1 MKRYKNLTIIVL
13 MTIFLLILS
22 GKVEATTGKINTE
35 TARLREKPN
44 TTSTILEQ
52 LNENDEVEI
61 LEEEDNWY
69 KVKANVNGQKITGY
83 VSAKLVNAEKTTST
97 KVEDTANTTDNKNTE
112 TTPEVTTN
120 TDTVKEEPLTDID
133 VSDDI
138 KENKEYDLQQEAEVK
153 ILPIMSSNTKCKL
166 SGKVKTVT
174 ILNDWCKIECDTSC
188 GWIRTN
194 VLKKLVKMGEDTT
207 GNTVEEQPTSNQEPE
222 TSNNNETTETSAS
235 TANNTTSETST
246 DTTNDT
252 ASVKELNKTGYV
264 KVEGLT
270 VRKGPST
277 STEAIDGLSKND
289 KVEITGETDGWYQIK
304 LKGEVG
310 YVSAK
315 YISDTKVTETT
326 SRSGSTLKETASE
339 EKVTTEQE
347 NDETEESE
355 EEATESTTGISG
367 AEVVEYAKQYL
378 GYKYVAGGAS
388 PSTGFDCSGFTTY
401 VYKHFGISLNRS
413 SRDQIKNGT
422 SVSKSNL
429 QLGDIIIFNGSSNTS
444 IGHVGIYIGD
454 NKFIHAANSR
464 EGVIITSLSSSYYQK
479 RYVGAR
485 RVI

>member
-13 MTIFLLILS
+13 MTMFLLILS
-22 GKVEATTGKINTE
+22 GKAEATTGKINTE
-35 TARLREKPN
+35 TARLREEPN

-83 VSAKLVNAEKTTST
+83 VSAKLVDAEKTTST
-97 KVEDTANTTDNKNTE
+97 TVKDNTTDNKTTE
-112 TTPEVTTN
+112 TTPEVTVN
-120 TDTVKEEPLTDID
+120 TEPDKEEPLTDID

-194 VLKKLVKMGEDTT
+194 VLKKLVKMEEDAA
-207 GNTVEEQPTSNQEPE
+207 
-222 TSNNNETTETSAS
+222 ETSAS
-235 TANNTTSETST
+235 TTNDTTSENSTNNSNNTT
-246 DTTNDT
+246 
-252 ASVKELNKTGYV
+252 SVKELNKTGYV

-277 STEAIDGLSKND
+277 STEAINGLSKND
-289 KVEITGETDGWYQIK
+289 KVDIIGETDGWYQIK

-326 SRSGSTLKETASE
+326 SRSGSTIRNAE
-339 EKVTTEQE
+339 EQE
-347 NDETEESE
+347 KTEEVEETNTETEETE
-355 EEATESTTGISG
+355 ETEETDETDTNTVSSSTGISG

-378 GYKYVAGGAS
+378 GYKYVAGGSS
-388 PSTGFDCSGFTTY
+388 PSIGFDCSGFTTY

-413 SRDQIKNGT
+413 SRDQIKNGVA
-422 SVSKSNL
+422 VSKNNL
-429 QLGDIIIFNGSSNTS
+429 QPGDILIFNGSSNTS
-444 IGHVGIYIGD
+444 IGHVGIYVGGND
-454 NKFIHAANSR
+454 FIHAANSR

>member
-13 MTIFLLILS
+13 MTMFLLILS
-22 GKVEATTGKINTE
+22 GKAEATTGKINTE
-35 TARLREKPN
+35 TARLREEPN

-83 VSAKLVNAEKTTST
+83 VSAKLVDAEKTTST
-97 KVEDTANTTDNKNTE
+97 KVEDTANTTDNKTTE

-120 TDTVKEEPLTDID
+120 TEPVKEEPLTDID
-133 VSDDI
+133 VSEDI

-194 VLKKLVKMGEDTT
+194 VLKKLVKMEEDA
-207 GNTVEEQPTSNQEPE
+207 
-222 TSNNNETTETSAS
+222 TETSAS
-235 TANNTTSETST
+235 TTNDTTSENSTNNSNNTT
-246 DTTNDT
+246 
-252 ASVKELNKTGYV
+252 SVKELNKTGYV

-277 STEAIDGLSKND
+277 STEAINGLSKND
-289 KVEITGETDGWYQIK
+289 KVDIIGETDGWYQIK

-326 SRSGSTLKETASE
+326 SRSGSTIRNAE
-339 EKVTTEQE
+339 EQE
-347 NDETEESE
+347 KTEEVEETNTETEETE
-355 EEATESTTGISG
+355 ETYETDTNTVSSSTGISG

-378 GYKYVAGGAS
+378 GYKYVAGGSS
-388 PSTGFDCSGFTTY
+388 PSIGFDCSGFTTY

-413 SRDQIKNGT
+413 SRDQIKNGVA
-422 SVSKSNL
+422 VSKNNL
-429 QLGDIIIFNGSSNTS
+429 QPGDILIFNGSSNTS
-444 IGHVGIYIGD
+444 IGHVGIYVGGND
-454 NKFIHAANSR
+454 FIHAANSR

>member
-22 GKVEATTGKINTE
+22 GKAEATTGKINTE
-35 TARLREKPN
+35 TARLREEPN

-83 VSAKLVNAEKTTST
+83 VSAKLVDAEKTTST
-97 KVEDTANTTDNKNTE
+97 KVEDTANTTDNKTTE

-120 TDTVKEEPLTDID
+120 TEPVKEEPLTDID
-133 VSDDI
+133 VSEDI

-166 SGKVKTVT
+166 SGKVETVT
-174 ILNDWCKIECDTSC
+174 ILNDWCKIECDKSC

-194 VLKKLVKMGEDTT
+194 VLKKLVKMEEDA
-207 GNTVEEQPTSNQEPE
+207 
-222 TSNNNETTETSAS
+222 TETSAS
-235 TANNTTSETST
+235 TTNDTTSENSTNNSNNTT
-246 DTTNDT
+246 
-252 ASVKELNKTGYV
+252 SVKELNKTGYV

-277 STEAIDGLSKND
+277 STEAINGLSKND
-289 KVEITGETDGWYQIK
+289 KVDIIGETDGWYQIK

-326 SRSGSTLKETASE
+326 SRSGSTIRNAE
-339 EKVTTEQE
+339 EQE
-347 NDETEESE
+347 KTEEVEETNTETEETE
-355 EEATESTTGISG
+355 ETDETDTNTVSSSTGISG

-378 GYKYVAGGAS
+378 GYKYVAGGSS
-388 PSTGFDCSGFTTY
+388 PSIGFDCSGFTTY

-413 SRDQIKNGT
+413 SRDQIKNGVA
-422 SVSKSNL
+422 VSKNNL
-429 QLGDIIIFNGSSNTS
+429 QPGDILIFNGSSNTS
-444 IGHVGIYIGD
+444 IGHVGIYVGGND
-454 NKFIHAANSR
+454 FIHAANSR

>member
-83 VSAKLVNAEKTTST
+83 VSAKLVDAEKTTST
-97 KVEDTANTTDNKNTE
+97 KVEDTANTTDNKTTE

-194 VLKKLVKMGEDTT
+194 ILKKLVKMEEGTT
-207 GNTVEEQPTSNQEPE
+207 ENTVEEQPTSNQEPE
-222 TSNNNETTETSAS
+222 TSAS
-235 TANNTTSETST
+235 TVNNTTSEANTANST
-246 DTTNDT
+246 T
-252 ASVKELNKTGYV
+252 SVKELSKTGYV

-367 AEVVEYAKQYL
+367 AEVVEYAKKYL
-378 GYKYVAGGAS
+378 GCKYVAGGAS

-413 SRDQIKNGT
+413 SKGQIKNGT

-454 NKFIHAANSR
+454 NKFIHAANSK

>member
-22 GKVEATTGKINTE
+22 GKAEATTGKINTE
-35 TARLREKPN
+35 TARLREEPN

-69 KVKANVNGQKITGY
+69 KVKANVDGQKITGY
-83 VSAKLVNAEKTTST
+83 VSAKLVDAEKTTST
-97 KVEDTANTTDNKNTE
+97 KVEDTANTTDNKTTE

-120 TDTVKEEPLTDID
+120 TEPEKEEPLTDID
-133 VSDDI
+133 ISDDI

-174 ILNDWCKIECDTSC
+174 ILNDWCKIECDKSC

-194 VLKKLVKMGEDTT
+194 VLKKIVKMEEDATE
-207 GNTVEEQPTSNQEPE
+207 NTVEEQPVSNQE
-222 TSNNNETTETSAS
+222 TSNSNDTTETSAS
-235 TANNTTSETST
+235 TTNDTTSENSTNNSNNTT
-246 DTTNDT
+246 
-252 ASVKELNKTGYV
+252 SVKELNKTGYV

-277 STEAIDGLSKND
+277 STEAINGLSKND
-289 KVEITGETDGWYQIK
+289 KVDIIGETDGWYQIK

-326 SRSGSTLKETASE
+326 SRSGSTIRNAE
-339 EKVTTEQE
+339 EQE
-347 NDETEESE
+347 KTEEVEETNTETEETDTNTVS
-355 EEATESTTGISG
+355 SSTGISG

-378 GYKYVAGGAS
+378 GCKYVAGGAS
-388 PSTGFDCSGFTTY
+388 PTTGFDCSGFTTY

-413 SRDQIKNGT
+413 SRDQIKNGVA
-422 SVSKSNL
+422 VSKNNL
-429 QLGDIIIFNGSSNTS
+429 QPGDILIFNGSSNTS
-444 IGHVGIYIGD
+444 IGHVGIYVGGND
-454 NKFIHAANSR
+454 FIHAANSR

>member
-22 GKVEATTGKINTE
+22 GKAEATTGKINTE
-35 TARLREKPN
+35 TARLREEPN

-83 VSAKLVNAEKTTST
+83 VSAKLVDAEKTTST
-97 KVEDTANTTDNKNTE
+97 KVEDTTNTTDNKTTE

-120 TDTVKEEPLTDID
+120 TEPEKEEPLTDID

-194 VLKKLVKMGEDTT
+194 VLKKLVKMEED
-207 GNTVEEQPTSNQEPE
+207 
-222 TSNNNETTETSAS
+222 TTETSAS
-235 TANNTTSETST
+235 TTNDTTSENSTNNSNNTT
-246 DTTNDT
+246 
-252 ASVKELNKTGYV
+252 SVKELNKTGYV

-277 STEAIDGLSKND
+277 STEAINGLSKND
-289 KVEITGETDGWYQIK
+289 KVDIIGETDGWYQIK

-326 SRSGSTLKETASE
+326 SRSGSTIRNAE
-339 EKVTTEQE
+339 EQE
-347 NDETEESE
+347 KTEEVEETNTETEETDETDTNPVS
-355 EEATESTTGISG
+355 SSTGISG

-378 GYKYVAGGAS
+378 GYKYVAGGSS
-388 PSTGFDCSGFTTY
+388 PSIGFDCSGFTIY

-413 SRDQIKNGT
+413 SRDQIKNGVA
-422 SVSKSNL
+422 VSKNNL
-429 QLGDIIIFNGSSNTS
+429 QPGDILIFNGSSNTS
-444 IGHVGIYIGD
+444 IGHVGIYVGRND
-454 NKFIHAANSR
+454 FIHAANSR

>member
-83 VSAKLVNAEKTTST
+83 VSAKLVDAEKTTST

-153 ILPIMSSNTKCKL
+153 LLPIMSSNTKCKL

-222 TSNNNETTETSAS
+222 TSNNNETTETSVS
-235 TANNTTSETST
+235 
-246 DTTNDT
+246 TTNDT
-252 ASVKELNKTGYV
+252 TSEANTANSTTSVKELSKTGYV

-277 STEAIDGLSKND
+277 STEAIDG
-289 KVEITGETDGWYQIK
+289 
-304 LKGEVG
+304 
-310 YVSAK
+310 

-347 NDETEESE
+347 NDETEENE

-378 GYKYVAGGAS
+378 GYKYVAGGSA

-444 IGHVGIYIGD
+444 IGHVGIYIG
-454 NKFIHAANSR
+454 NNQFIHAANSR

>member
-22 GKVEATTGKINTE
+22 GKAEATTGKINTE
-35 TARLREKPN
+35 TARLREEPN

-83 VSAKLVNAEKTTST
+83 VSAKLVDAEKTTST
-97 KVEDTANTTDNKNTE
+97 TVKDNTTDNKTTE

-120 TDTVKEEPLTDID
+120 TEPEKEEPLTDID
-133 VSDDI
+133 VSEDI

-174 ILNDWCKIECDTSC
+174 ILNDWCKIECDKSC

-194 VLKKLVKMGEDTT
+194 VLKKIVKMEEDATE
-207 GNTVEEQPTSNQEPE
+207 NTVEEQPVSNQE
-222 TSNNNETTETSAS
+222 TSNSNDTTETSAS
-235 TANNTTSETST
+235 TTNDTTSENSTNNSNNTT
-246 DTTNDT
+246 
-252 ASVKELNKTGYV
+252 SVKELNKTGYV

-277 STEAIDGLSKND
+277 STEAINGLSKND
-289 KVEITGETDGWYQIK
+289 KVDIIGEKDGWYQIK

-326 SRSGSTLKETASE
+326 SRSGSTIRNAE
-339 EKVTTEQE
+339 EQE
-347 NDETEESE
+347 KTEEVE
-355 EEATESTTGISG
+355 ETNTETVSSSTGISG

-378 GYKYVAGGAS
+378 GYKYVAGGSS
-388 PSTGFDCSGFTTY
+388 PSIGFDCSGFTVY

-413 SRDQIKNGT
+413 SRDQIKNGVA
-422 SVSKSNL
+422 VSKNNL
-429 QLGDIIIFNGSSNTS
+429 QPGDILIFNGSSNTS
-444 IGHVGIYIGD
+444 IGHVGIYVGGND
-454 NKFIHAANSR
+454 FIHAANSR

>member
-13 MTIFLLILS
+13 MTMFLLILS

-35 TARLREKPN
+35 TARLREEPN

-83 VSAKLVNAEKTTST
+83 VSAKLVDAEKTTST
-97 KVEDTANTTDNKNTE
+97 KVEDTTNTTDNKTTE

-120 TDTVKEEPLTDID
+120 TEPEKEEPLTDID

-194 VLKKLVKMGEDTT
+194 VLKKLVKMEED
-207 GNTVEEQPTSNQEPE
+207 
-222 TSNNNETTETSAS
+222 TTETSAS
-235 TANNTTSETST
+235 TTNDTTSENSTNNSNNTT
-246 DTTNDT
+246 
-252 ASVKELNKTGYV
+252 SVKELNKTGYV

-277 STEAIDGLSKND
+277 STEAINGLSKND
-289 KVEITGETDGWYQIK
+289 KVDIIGETDGWYQIK

-326 SRSGSTLKETASE
+326 SRSGSTIRNAE
-339 EKVTTEQE
+339 EQE
-347 NDETEESE
+347 KTEEVEETNTETEETDETDTNTVS
-355 EEATESTTGISG
+355 SSTGISG
-367 AEVVEYAKQYL
+367 VEVVEYAKQYL
-378 GYKYVAGGAS
+378 GYKYVAGGSS
-388 PSTGFDCSGFTTY
+388 PSIGFDCSGFTIY

-413 SRDQIKNGT
+413 SRDQIKNGVA
-422 SVSKSNL
+422 VSKNNL
-429 QLGDIIIFNGSSNTS
+429 QPGDILIFNGSSNTS
-444 IGHVGIYIGD
+444 IGHVGIYVGGND
-454 NKFIHAANSR
+454 FIHAANSR

>member
-83 VSAKLVNAEKTTST
+83 VSAKLVDAEKTTST
-97 KVEDTANTTDNKNTE
+97 KVEDTANTTANKTTE

-133 VSDDI
+133 VSEDI

-166 SGKVKTVT
+166 SGKVKTVI

-207 GNTVEEQPTSNQEPE
+207 ENTVEEQPTSNQEPE

-235 TANNTTSETST
+235 TTNDTTSENST
-246 DTTNDT
+246 NTT
-252 ASVKELNKTGYV
+252 SVKELSKTGYV

-277 STEAIDGLSKND
+277 STEAINGLSKND
-289 KVEITGETDGWYQIK
+289 KVDIIGEADGWYQIK

-326 SRSGSTLKETASE
+326 SRSGSTIRNAE
-339 EKVTTEQE
+339 EQE
-347 NDETEESE
+347 KTEEVEETNTETEETDTNTVS
-355 EEATESTTGISG
+355 SSTGISG

-378 GYKYVAGGAS
+378 GYKYVAGGSS
-388 PSTGFDCSGFTTY
+388 PSIGFDCSGFTTY

-413 SRDQIKNGT
+413 SRDQIKNGVA
-422 SVSKSNL
+422 VSKNNL
-429 QLGDIIIFNGSSNTS
+429 QPGDILIFNGSSNTS
-444 IGHVGIYIGD
+444 IGHVGIYVGGND
-454 NKFIHAANSR
+454 FIHAANSR

>member
-13 MTIFLLILS
+13 MTMFLLILS
-22 GKVEATTGKINTE
+22 GKAEATTGKINTE
-35 TARLREKPN
+35 TARLREEPN

-83 VSAKLVNAEKTTST
+83 VSAKLVDAEKTTST
-97 KVEDTANTTDNKNTE
+97 KVEDTTNTTDNKTTE

-120 TDTVKEEPLTDID
+120 TEPEKEEPLTDID

-138 KENKEYDLQQEAEVK
+138 KKNKEYDLQQEAEVK

-174 ILNDWCKIECDTSC
+174 ILNDWCKIECDKSC

-194 VLKKLVKMGEDTT
+194 VLKKLVKMEEDA
-207 GNTVEEQPTSNQEPE
+207 
-222 TSNNNETTETSAS
+222 TETSAS
-235 TANNTTSETST
+235 TTNDTTSENSTNNSNNTT
-246 DTTNDT
+246 
-252 ASVKELNKTGYV
+252 SVKELNKTGYV

-277 STEAIDGLSKND
+277 STEAINGLSKND
-289 KVEITGETDGWYQIK
+289 KVDIIGETDGWYQIK

-326 SRSGSTLKETASE
+326 SRSGSTIRNAE
-339 EKVTTEQE
+339 EQE
-347 NDETEESE
+347 KTEEVEETNTETEETDETDTNTVS
-355 EEATESTTGISG
+355 SSTGISG

-378 GYKYVAGGAS
+378 GYKYVAGGSS
-388 PSTGFDCSGFTTY
+388 PSIGFDCSGFTIY

-413 SRDQIKNGT
+413 SRDQIKNGVA
-422 SVSKSNL
+422 VSKNNL
-429 QLGDIIIFNGSSNTS
+429 QPGDILIFNGSSNTS
-444 IGHVGIYIGD
+444 IGHVGIYVGGND
-454 NKFIHAANSR
+454 FIHAANSR

>member
-13 MTIFLLILS
+13 MTMFLLILS
-22 GKVEATTGKINTE
+22 GKAEATTGKINTE
-35 TARLREKPN
+35 TARLREEPN

-83 VSAKLVNAEKTTST
+83 VSAKLVDAEKTTST
-97 KVEDTANTTDNKNTE
+97 TVKDNTTDNKTTE

-133 VSDDI
+133 VSEDI

-194 VLKKLVKMGEDTT
+194 VLKKLVKMEEDA
-207 GNTVEEQPTSNQEPE
+207 
-222 TSNNNETTETSAS
+222 TETSAS
-235 TANNTTSETST
+235 TTNDTTSENSTNNSNNTT
-246 DTTNDT
+246 
-252 ASVKELNKTGYV
+252 SVKELNKTGYV

-277 STEAIDGLSKND
+277 STEAINGLSKND
-289 KVEITGETDGWYQIK
+289 KVDIIGETDGWYQIK

-326 SRSGSTLKETASE
+326 SRSGSTIRNAE
-339 EKVTTEQE
+339 EQE
-347 NDETEESE
+347 KTEEVEETNTKTEETEETDETDTNTVS
-355 EEATESTTGISG
+355 SSTGISG

-378 GYKYVAGGAS
+378 GYKYVAGGSS
-388 PSTGFDCSGFTTY
+388 PSIGFDCSGFTTY

-413 SRDQIKNGT
+413 SRDQIKNGVA
-422 SVSKSNL
+422 VSKNNL
-429 QLGDIIIFNGSSNTS
+429 QPGDILIFNGSSNTS
-444 IGHVGIYIGD
+444 IGHVGIYVGEND
-454 NKFIHAANSR
+454 FIHAANSR

>member
-13 MTIFLLILS
+13 MTIFLLMLS
-22 GKVEATTGKINTE
+22 GKAEATTGKINTE
-35 TARLREKPN
+35 TARLREEPN

-83 VSAKLVNAEKTTST
+83 VSAKLVDAEKTTST
-97 KVEDTANTTDNKNTE
+97 TVEDNTNTTDSKTTE

-120 TDTVKEEPLTDID
+120 TDTVKEETLTDID

-138 KENKEYDLQQEAEVK
+138 KENKEYDLKQEAEVK

-194 VLKKLVKMGEDTT
+194 VLKKLVKMEEDTT
-207 GNTVEEQPTSNQEPE
+207 ENTGAEQP

-235 TANNTTSETST
+235 TANNTTLEANTS
-246 DTTNDT
+246 DNTT
-252 ASVKELNKTGYV
+252 SVKELNKTGYV

-347 NDETEESE
+347 NDETEENE
-355 EEATESTTGISG
+355 EEANESTTGISG

-378 GYKYVAGGAS
+378 GCKYVAGGAS
-388 PSTGFDCSGFTTY
+388 PTTGFDCSGFTTY

-413 SRDQIKNGT
+413 SKDQIKNGT

-454 NKFIHAANSR
+454 NKFIHAANSK

>member
-13 MTIFLLILS
+13 MTMFLLILS

-35 TARLREKPN
+35 TARLREEPN

-83 VSAKLVNAEKTTST
+83 VSAKLVDAEKTTST
-97 KVEDTANTTDNKNTE
+97 KVEDTTNTTDNKTTE

-120 TDTVKEEPLTDID
+120 TEPEKEEPLTDID

-138 KENKEYDLQQEAEVK
+138 KKNKEYDLQQEAEVK

-174 ILNDWCKIECDTSC
+174 ILNDWCKIECDKSC

-194 VLKKLVKMGEDTT
+194 VLKKLVKMEEDA
-207 GNTVEEQPTSNQEPE
+207 
-222 TSNNNETTETSAS
+222 TETSAS
-235 TANNTTSETST
+235 TTNDTTSENSTNNSNNTT
-246 DTTNDT
+246 
-252 ASVKELNKTGYV
+252 SVKELNKTGYV

-277 STEAIDGLSKND
+277 STEAINGLSKND
-289 KVEITGETDGWYQIK
+289 KVDIIGETDGWYQIK

-326 SRSGSTLKETASE
+326 SRSGSTIRNAE
-339 EKVTTEQE
+339 EQE
-347 NDETEESE
+347 KTEEVEETNTETEETDETDTNTVS
-355 EEATESTTGISG
+355 SSTGISG

-378 GYKYVAGGAS
+378 GYKYVAGGSS
-388 PSTGFDCSGFTTY
+388 PSIGFDCSGFTIY

-413 SRDQIKNGT
+413 SRDQIKNGVA
-422 SVSKSNL
+422 VSKNNL
-429 QLGDIIIFNGSSNTS
+429 QPGDILIFNGSSNTS
-444 IGHVGIYIGD
+444 IGHVGIYVGGND
-454 NKFIHAANSR
+454 FIHAANSR

>member
-13 MTIFLLILS
+13 MTMFLLILS

-35 TARLREKPN
+35 TARLREEPN

-83 VSAKLVNAEKTTST
+83 VSAKLVDAEKTTST
-97 KVEDTANTTDNKNTE
+97 KVEDTTNITDNKTTE

-120 TDTVKEEPLTDID
+120 TEPEKEEPLTDID

-138 KENKEYDLQQEAEVK
+138 KENKEYDLQQEVEVK

-174 ILNDWCKIECDTSC
+174 ILNDWCKIECDKSC

-194 VLKKLVKMGEDTT
+194 VLKKLVKMEEDA
-207 GNTVEEQPTSNQEPE
+207 
-222 TSNNNETTETSAS
+222 TETSAS
-235 TANNTTSETST
+235 TTNDTTSENSTNNSNNTT
-246 DTTNDT
+246 
-252 ASVKELNKTGYV
+252 SVKELNKTGYV

-277 STEAIDGLSKND
+277 STEAINGLSKND
-289 KVEITGETDGWYQIK
+289 KVDIIGETDGWYQIK

-326 SRSGSTLKETASE
+326 SRSGSTIRNAE
-339 EKVTTEQE
+339 EQE
-347 NDETEESE
+347 KTEEVEETNTETEETDETDTNTVS
-355 EEATESTTGISG
+355 SSTGISG

-378 GYKYVAGGAS
+378 GYKYVAGGSS
-388 PSTGFDCSGFTTY
+388 PSIGFDCSGFTIY

-413 SRDQIKNGT
+413 SRDQIKNGVA
-422 SVSKSNL
+422 VSKNNL
-429 QLGDIIIFNGSSNTS
+429 QPGDILIFNGSSNTS
-444 IGHVGIYIGD
+444 IGHVGIYVGGND
-454 NKFIHAANSR
+454 FIHAANSR

>member
-13 MTIFLLILS
+13 MTMFLLILS
-22 GKVEATTGKINTE
+22 GKAEATTGKINTE
-35 TARLREKPN
+35 TARLREEPN

-83 VSAKLVNAEKTTST
+83 VSAKLVDAEKTTST
-97 KVEDTANTTDNKNTE
+97 TVKDNTTDNKTTE

-194 VLKKLVKMGEDTT
+194 VLKKLVKMEEDA
-207 GNTVEEQPTSNQEPE
+207 
-222 TSNNNETTETSAS
+222 TETSAS
-235 TANNTTSETST
+235 TTNDTTSENSTNNSNNTT
-246 DTTNDT
+246 
-252 ASVKELNKTGYV
+252 SVKELNKTGYV

-277 STEAIDGLSKND
+277 STEAINGLSKND
-289 KVEITGETDGWYQIK
+289 KVDIIGETDGWYQIK

-326 SRSGSTLKETASE
+326 SRSGSTIRNAE
-339 EKVTTEQE
+339 EQE
-347 NDETEESE
+347 KTEEVEETNTETEETE
-355 EEATESTTGISG
+355 ETEETDTNTVSSSTGISG

-378 GYKYVAGGAS
+378 GYKYVAGGSS
-388 PSTGFDCSGFTTY
+388 PSIGFDCSGFTTY

-413 SRDQIKNGT
+413 SRDQIKNGVA
-422 SVSKSNL
+422 VSKNNL
-429 QLGDIIIFNGSSNTS
+429 QPGDILIFNGSSNTS
-444 IGHVGIYIGD
+444 IGHVGIYVGGND
-454 NKFIHAANSR
+454 FIHAANSR

>member
-13 MTIFLLILS
+13 MTMFLLILS
-22 GKVEATTGKINTE
+22 GKAEATTGKINTE
-35 TARLREKPN
+35 TARLREEPN

-83 VSAKLVNAEKTTST
+83 VSAKLVDAEKTTST
-97 KVEDTANTTDNKNTE
+97 TVKDNTTDNKTTE

-120 TDTVKEEPLTDID
+120 TEPEKEEPLTDID
-133 VSDDI
+133 VSEDI

-174 ILNDWCKIECDTSC
+174 ILNDWCKIECDKSC

-194 VLKKLVKMGEDTT
+194 VLKKLVKMEEDA
-207 GNTVEEQPTSNQEPE
+207 
-222 TSNNNETTETSAS
+222 TETSAS
-235 TANNTTSETST
+235 TTNDTTSENSTNNSNNTT
-246 DTTNDT
+246 
-252 ASVKELNKTGYV
+252 SVKELNKTGYV

-277 STEAIDGLSKND
+277 STEAINGLSKND
-289 KVEITGETDGWYQIK
+289 KVDIIGETDGWYQIK

-326 SRSGSTLKETASE
+326 SRSGSTIRNAE
-339 EKVTTEQE
+339 EQE
-347 NDETEESE
+347 KTEEVEETNTETEETDETDTNTVS
-355 EEATESTTGISG
+355 SSTGISG

-378 GYKYVAGGAS
+378 GYKYVAGGSS
-388 PSTGFDCSGFTTY
+388 PSIGFDCSGFTTY

-413 SRDQIKNGT
+413 SKGQIKNGVA
-422 SVSKSNL
+422 VSKNNL
-429 QLGDIIIFNGSSNTS
+429 QPGDILIFNGSSNTS
-444 IGHVGIYIGD
+444 IGHVGIYVGGND
-454 NKFIHAANSR
+454 FIHAANSR

>member
-13 MTIFLLILS
+13 MTMFLLILS
-22 GKVEATTGKINTE
+22 GKAEATTGKINTE
-35 TARLREKPN
+35 TARLREEPN

-83 VSAKLVNAEKTTST
+83 VSAKLVDAEKTTST
-97 KVEDTANTTDNKNTE
+97 TVKDNTTDNKTTE
-112 TTPEVTTN
+112 TTPEVTVN
-120 TDTVKEEPLTDID
+120 TEPEKEEPLTDID

-194 VLKKLVKMGEDTT
+194 VLKKLVKMEEDAA
-207 GNTVEEQPTSNQEPE
+207 
-222 TSNNNETTETSAS
+222 ETSAS
-235 TANNTTSETST
+235 TTNDTTSENSTNNSNNTT
-246 DTTNDT
+246 
-252 ASVKELNKTGYV
+252 SVKELNKTGYV

-277 STEAIDGLSKND
+277 STEAINGLSKND
-289 KVEITGETDGWYQIK
+289 KVDIIGETDGWYQIK

-326 SRSGSTLKETASE
+326 SRSGSTIRNAE
-339 EKVTTEQE
+339 EQE
-347 NDETEESE
+347 KTEEVEETNTETEETE
-355 EEATESTTGISG
+355 ETEETDETDTNTVSSSTGISG

-378 GYKYVAGGAS
+378 GYKYVAGGSS
-388 PSTGFDCSGFTTY
+388 PSIGFDCSGFTTY

-413 SRDQIKNGT
+413 SRDQIKNGVA
-422 SVSKSNL
+422 VSKNNL
-429 QLGDIIIFNGSSNTS
+429 QPGDILIFNGSSNTS
-444 IGHVGIYIGD
+444 IGHVGIYVGGND
-454 NKFIHAANSR
+454 FIHAANSR

>member
-13 MTIFLLILS
+13 MTMFLLILN
-22 GKVEATTGKINTE
+22 GKAEATTGKINTE
-35 TARLREKPN
+35 TARLREEPN

-52 LNENDEVEI
+52 LNEKDEVEI

-83 VSAKLVNAEKTTST
+83 VSAKLVDAEKTTST
-97 KVEDTANTTDNKNTE
+97 KVEDTANTTDNKTTE
-112 TTPEVTTN
+112 ITPEVTTN
-120 TDTVKEEPLTDID
+120 TEPEKEEPLTDID

-174 ILNDWCKIECDTSC
+174 ILNDWCKIECDKSC

-194 VLKKLVKMGEDTT
+194 VLKKIVKMEEDA
-207 GNTVEEQPTSNQEPE
+207 
-222 TSNNNETTETSAS
+222 TETSAS
-235 TANNTTSETST
+235 TTNDTTSENSTNNSNNTT
-246 DTTNDT
+246 
-252 ASVKELNKTGYV
+252 SVKELNKTGYV

-277 STEAIDGLSKND
+277 STEAINGLSKND
-289 KVEITGETDGWYQIK
+289 KVDIIGETDGWYQIK

-326 SRSGSTLKETASE
+326 SRSGSTIRNAE
-339 EKVTTEQE
+339 EQE
-347 NDETEESE
+347 KTEEVEETNTETEETE
-355 EEATESTTGISG
+355 ETDTNTVSSSTGISG

-378 GYKYVAGGAS
+378 GYKYVAGGSS
-388 PSTGFDCSGFTTY
+388 PSIGFDCSGFTTY

-413 SRDQIKNGT
+413 SKGQIKNGVA
-422 SVSKSNL
+422 VSKNNL
-429 QLGDIIIFNGSSNTS
+429 QPGDILIFNGSSNTS
-444 IGHVGIYIGD
+444 IGHVGIYVGGND
-454 NKFIHAANSR
+454 FIHAANSR

>member
-13 MTIFLLILS
+13 MTMFLLILS
-22 GKVEATTGKINTE
+22 GKAEATTGKINTE

-83 VSAKLVNAEKTTST
+83 VSAKLVDAEKTTST
-97 KVEDTANTTDNKNTE
+97 TVKDNTTDNKTTE
-112 TTPEVTTN
+112 TTPEVTVN
-120 TDTVKEEPLTDID
+120 TEPEKEEPLTDID

-194 VLKKLVKMGEDTT
+194 VLKKLVKMEEDA
-207 GNTVEEQPTSNQEPE
+207 
-222 TSNNNETTETSAS
+222 TETSAS
-235 TANNTTSETST
+235 TTNDTTSENSTNNSNNTT
-246 DTTNDT
+246 
-252 ASVKELNKTGYV
+252 SVKELNKTGYV

-277 STEAIDGLSKND
+277 STEAINGLSKND
-289 KVEITGETDGWYQIK
+289 KVDIIGETDGWYQIK

-326 SRSGSTLKETASE
+326 SRSGSTIRNAE
-339 EKVTTEQE
+339 EQE
-347 NDETEESE
+347 KTEEVEETNTKTEETEETDETDTNTVS
-355 EEATESTTGISG
+355 SSTGISG

-378 GYKYVAGGAS
+378 GYKYVAGGSS
-388 PSTGFDCSGFTTY
+388 PSIGFDCSGFTTY

-413 SRDQIKNGT
+413 SRDQIKNGVA
-422 SVSKSNL
+422 VSKNNL
-429 QLGDIIIFNGSSNTS
+429 QPGDILIFNGSSNTS
-444 IGHVGIYIGD
+444 IGHVGIYVGGND
-454 NKFIHAANSR
+454 FIHAANSR

>member
-22 GKVEATTGKINTE
+22 GKAEATTGKINTE
-35 TARLREKPN
+35 TARLREEPN

-83 VSAKLVNAEKTTST
+83 VSAKLVDAEKTTST
-97 KVEDTANTTDNKNTE
+97 KVEDTTNITDNKTTE

-120 TDTVKEEPLTDID
+120 TEPVKEEPLTDID

-138 KENKEYDLQQEAEVK
+138 KENKEYDLQQEVEVK

-174 ILNDWCKIECDTSC
+174 ILNDWCKIECDKSC

-194 VLKKLVKMGEDTT
+194 VLKKLVKMEEDA
-207 GNTVEEQPTSNQEPE
+207 
-222 TSNNNETTETSAS
+222 TETSAS
-235 TANNTTSETST
+235 TTNDTTSENSTNNSNNTT
-246 DTTNDT
+246 
-252 ASVKELNKTGYV
+252 SVKELNKTGYV

-277 STEAIDGLSKND
+277 STEAINGLSKND
-289 KVEITGETDGWYQIK
+289 KVDIIGETDGWYQIK

-326 SRSGSTLKETASE
+326 SRSGSTIRNAE
-339 EKVTTEQE
+339 EQE
-347 NDETEESE
+347 KTEEVEETNTETEETDETDTNTVS
-355 EEATESTTGISG
+355 SSTGISG

-378 GYKYVAGGAS
+378 GYKYVAGGSS
-388 PSTGFDCSGFTTY
+388 PSIGFDCSGFTIY

-413 SRDQIKNGT
+413 SRDQIKNGVA
-422 SVSKSNL
+422 VSKNNL
-429 QLGDIIIFNGSSNTS
+429 QPGDILIFNGSSNTS
-444 IGHVGIYIGD
+444 IGHVGIYVGGND
-454 NKFIHAANSR
+454 FIHAANSR

>member
-13 MTIFLLILS
+13 MTMFLLILS
-22 GKVEATTGKINTE
+22 GKAEATTGKINTE
-35 TARLREKPN
+35 TARLREEPN

-83 VSAKLVNAEKTTST
+83 VSAKLVDAEKTTST
-97 KVEDTANTTDNKNTE
+97 TVKDNTTDNKTTE
-112 TTPEVTTN
+112 TTPEVTVN
-120 TDTVKEEPLTDID
+120 TEPEKEEPLTDID

-194 VLKKLVKMGEDTT
+194 VLKKLVKMEEDAA
-207 GNTVEEQPTSNQEPE
+207 
-222 TSNNNETTETSAS
+222 ETSAS
-235 TANNTTSETST
+235 TTNDTTSENSTNNSNNTT
-246 DTTNDT
+246 
-252 ASVKELNKTGYV
+252 SVKELNKTGYV

-277 STEAIDGLSKND
+277 STEAINGLSKND
-289 KVEITGETDGWYQIK
+289 KVDIIGETDGWYQIK

-326 SRSGSTLKETASE
+326 SRSGSTIRNAE
-339 EKVTTEQE
+339 EQE
-347 NDETEESE
+347 KTEEVEETNTKTEETEETDETDTNTVS
-355 EEATESTTGISG
+355 SSTGISG

-378 GYKYVAGGAS
+378 GYKYVAGGSS
-388 PSTGFDCSGFTTY
+388 PSIGFDCSGFTTY

-413 SRDQIKNGT
+413 SRDQIKNGVA
-422 SVSKSNL
+422 VSKNNL
-429 QLGDIIIFNGSSNTS
+429 QPGDILIFNGSSNTS
-444 IGHVGIYIGD
+444 IGHVGIYVGGND
-454 NKFIHAANSR
+454 FIHAANSR

>member
-13 MTIFLLILS
+13 MTMFLLILN
-22 GKVEATTGKINTE
+22 GKAEATTGKINTE
-35 TARLREKPN
+35 TARLREEPN

-83 VSAKLVNAEKTTST
+83 VSAKLVDAEKTTST
-97 KVEDTANTTDNKNTE
+97 TVKDNTTDNKTTE

-120 TDTVKEEPLTDID
+120 TEPEKEEPLTDID
-133 VSDDI
+133 VSEDI

-174 ILNDWCKIECDTSC
+174 ILNDWCKIECDKSC

-194 VLKKLVKMGEDTT
+194 VLKKLVKMEEDTT
-207 GNTVEEQPTSNQEPE
+207 ENTVEEQPVSNQGTSNSNDT
-222 TSNNNETTETSAS
+222 TSENSTNNS
-235 TANNTTSETST
+235 NNTT
-246 DTTNDT
+246 
-252 ASVKELNKTGYV
+252 SVKELNKTGYV

-277 STEAIDGLSKND
+277 STEAINGLSKND
-289 KVEITGETDGWYQIK
+289 KVDIIGETDGWYQIK

-326 SRSGSTLKETASE
+326 SRSGSTIRNAE
-339 EKVTTEQE
+339 EQE
-347 NDETEESE
+347 KTEEVEETNTVTEETDETDTNTVS
-355 EEATESTTGISG
+355 SSTGISG

-378 GYKYVAGGAS
+378 GCKYVAGGAS
-388 PSTGFDCSGFTTY
+388 PTTGFDCSGFTTY

-413 SRDQIKNGT
+413 SRDQIKNGVA
-422 SVSKSNL
+422 VSKNNL
-429 QLGDIIIFNGSSNTS
+429 QPGDILIFNGSSNTS
-444 IGHVGIYIGD
+444 IGHVGIYVGGND
-454 NKFIHAANSR
+454 FIHAANSR

>member
-22 GKVEATTGKINTE
+22 GKAEATTGKINTE
-35 TARLREKPN
+35 TARLREEPN

-83 VSAKLVNAEKTTST
+83 VSAKLVDAEKTTST
-97 KVEDTANTTDNKNTE
+97 KVEDTANTTDNKTTE

-120 TDTVKEEPLTDID
+120 TEPVKEEPLTDID
-133 VSDDI
+133 VSEDI

-174 ILNDWCKIECDTSC
+174 ILNDWCKIECDKSC

-194 VLKKLVKMGEDTT
+194 VLKKIVKMEEDA
-207 GNTVEEQPTSNQEPE
+207 
-222 TSNNNETTETSAS
+222 TETSAS
-235 TANNTTSETST
+235 TTNDTTSENSTNNSNNTT
-246 DTTNDT
+246 
-252 ASVKELNKTGYV
+252 SVKELNKTGYV

-277 STEAIDGLSKND
+277 STEAINGLSKND
-289 KVEITGETDGWYQIK
+289 KVDIIGETDGWYQIK

-326 SRSGSTLKETASE
+326 SRSGSTIRNAE
-339 EKVTTEQE
+339 EQE
-347 NDETEESE
+347 KTEEVEETNTETEETDTNTVS
-355 EEATESTTGISG
+355 SSTGISG

-378 GYKYVAGGAS
+378 GYKYVAGGSS
-388 PSTGFDCSGFTTY
+388 PSIGFDCSGFTTY

-413 SRDQIKNGT
+413 SKGQIKNGVA
-422 SVSKSNL
+422 VSKNNL
-429 QLGDIIIFNGSSNTS
+429 QPGDILIFNGSSNTS
-444 IGHVGIYIGD
+444 IGHVGIYVGGND
-454 NKFIHAANSR
+454 FIHAANSR

>member
-13 MTIFLLILS
+13 MTMFLLILS
-22 GKVEATTGKINTE
+22 GKAEATTGKINTE
-35 TARLREKPN
+35 TARLREEPN

-83 VSAKLVNAEKTTST
+83 VSAKLVDAEKTTST
-97 KVEDTANTTDNKNTE
+97 KVEDTTNTTDNKTTE

-120 TDTVKEEPLTDID
+120 TEPVKEEPLTDID

-138 KENKEYDLQQEAEVK
+138 KENKEYDLQQEVEVK

-174 ILNDWCKIECDTSC
+174 ILNDWCKIECDKSC

-194 VLKKLVKMGEDTT
+194 VLKKLVKMEEDA
-207 GNTVEEQPTSNQEPE
+207 
-222 TSNNNETTETSAS
+222 TETSAS
-235 TANNTTSETST
+235 TTNDTTSENSTNNSNNTT
-246 DTTNDT
+246 
-252 ASVKELNKTGYV
+252 SVKELNKTGYV

-277 STEAIDGLSKND
+277 STEAINGLSKND
-289 KVEITGETDGWYQIK
+289 KVDIIGETDGWYQIK

-326 SRSGSTLKETASE
+326 SRSGSTIRNAE
-339 EKVTTEQE
+339 EQE
-347 NDETEESE
+347 KTEEVEETNTETEETDETDTNTVS
-355 EEATESTTGISG
+355 SSTGISG

-378 GYKYVAGGAS
+378 GYKYVAGGSS
-388 PSTGFDCSGFTTY
+388 PSIGFDCSGFTIY

-413 SRDQIKNGT
+413 SRDQIKNGVA
-422 SVSKSNL
+422 VSKNNL
-429 QLGDIIIFNGSSNTS
+429 QPGDILIFNGSSNTS
-444 IGHVGIYIGD
+444 IGHVGIYVGGND
-454 NKFIHAANSR
+454 FIHAANSR

>member
-13 MTIFLLILS
+13 MTMFLLILS
-22 GKVEATTGKINTE
+22 GKAEATTGKINTE
-35 TARLREKPN
+35 TARLREEPN

-83 VSAKLVNAEKTTST
+83 VSAKLVDVEKTTST
-97 KVEDTANTTDNKNTE
+97 KVEDTTNTTDNKTTE

-120 TDTVKEEPLTDID
+120 TETVKEESLTDID

-138 KENKEYDLQQEAEVK
+138 KENKEYNLQQEAEVK

-194 VLKKLVKMGEDTT
+194 VLKKLVKMEEDA
-207 GNTVEEQPTSNQEPE
+207 
-222 TSNNNETTETSAS
+222 TETSAS
-235 TANNTTSETST
+235 TTNDTTSENSTNNSNNTT
-246 DTTNDT
+246 
-252 ASVKELNKTGYV
+252 SVKELNKTGYV

-277 STEAIDGLSKND
+277 STEAINGLSKND
-289 KVEITGETDGWYQIK
+289 KVDIIGETDGWYQIK

-326 SRSGSTLKETASE
+326 SRSGSTIRNAE
-339 EKVTTEQE
+339 EQE
-347 NDETEESE
+347 KTEEVEETNTETEETDETDTNTVS
-355 EEATESTTGISG
+355 SSTGISG

-378 GYKYVAGGAS
+378 GYKYVAGGSS
-388 PSTGFDCSGFTTY
+388 PSIGFDCSGFTIY

-413 SRDQIKNGT
+413 SRDQIKNGVA
-422 SVSKSNL
+422 VSKNNL
-429 QLGDIIIFNGSSNTS
+429 QQGDILIFNGSSNTS
-444 IGHVGIYIGD
+444 IGHVGIYVGGND
-454 NKFIHAANSR
+454 FIHAANSR

>member
-13 MTIFLLILS
+13 MTMFLLILS
-22 GKVEATTGKINTE
+22 GKAEATTGKINTE
-35 TARLREKPN
+35 TARLREEPN

-83 VSAKLVNAEKTTST
+83 VSAKLVDVEKTTST
-97 KVEDTANTTDNKNTE
+97 KVEDTTNTTDNKTTE

-120 TDTVKEEPLTDID
+120 TEPEKEEPLTDID

-194 VLKKLVKMGEDTT
+194 VLKKLVKMEEDA
-207 GNTVEEQPTSNQEPE
+207 
-222 TSNNNETTETSAS
+222 TETSAS
-235 TANNTTSETST
+235 TTNDTTSENSTNNSNNTT
-246 DTTNDT
+246 
-252 ASVKELNKTGYV
+252 SVKELNKTGYV

-277 STEAIDGLSKND
+277 STEAINGLSKND
-289 KVEITGETDGWYQIK
+289 KVDIIGETDGWYQIK

-326 SRSGSTLKETASE
+326 SRSGSTIRNAE
-339 EKVTTEQE
+339 EQE
-347 NDETEESE
+347 KTEEVEETNTETEETDETDTNTVS
-355 EEATESTTGISG
+355 SSTGISG

-378 GYKYVAGGAS
+378 GYKYVAGGSS
-388 PSTGFDCSGFTTY
+388 PSIGFDCSGFTIY

-413 SRDQIKNGT
+413 SRDQIKNGVA
-422 SVSKSNL
+422 VSKNNL
-429 QLGDIIIFNGSSNTS
+429 QPGDILIFNGSSNTS
-444 IGHVGIYIGD
+444 IGHVGIYVGGND
-454 NKFIHAANSR
+454 FIHAANSR

>member
-13 MTIFLLILS
+13 MTMFLLILS
-22 GKVEATTGKINTE
+22 GKAEATTGKINTE
-35 TARLREKPN
+35 TARLREEPN

-83 VSAKLVNAEKTTST
+83 VSAKLVDAEKTTST
-97 KVEDTANTTDNKNTE
+97 TVKDNTTDNKTTE

-120 TDTVKEEPLTDID
+120 TEPEKEEPLTDID

-138 KENKEYDLQQEAEVK
+138 KKNKEYDLQQEAEVK

-174 ILNDWCKIECDTSC
+174 ILNDWCKIECDKSC

-194 VLKKLVKMGEDTT
+194 VLKKLVKMEEDATE
-207 GNTVEEQPTSNQEPE
+207 NTVEEQPVSNQGTSN
-222 TSNNNETTETSAS
+222 SNDTTETSAS
-235 TANNTTSETST
+235 TTNDKTSENST
-246 DTTNDT
+246 NT

-347 NDETEESE
+347 NEEPEENE
-355 EEATESTTGISG
+355 EEANESTTGISG

-378 GYKYVAGGAS
+378 GYKYVAGGSS
-388 PSTGFDCSGFTTY
+388 PSIGFDCSGFTIY

-413 SRDQIKNGT
+413 SRDQIKNGVA
-422 SVSKSNL
+422 VSKNNL
-429 QLGDIIIFNGSSNTS
+429 QPGDILIFNGSSNTS
-444 IGHVGIYIGD
+444 IGHVGIYVGGND
-454 NKFIHAANSR
+454 FIHAANSR

>member
-13 MTIFLLILS
+13 MTMFLLILS
-22 GKVEATTGKINTE
+22 GKAEATTGKINTE
-35 TARLREKPN
+35 TARLREEPN

-83 VSAKLVNAEKTTST
+83 VSAKLVDAEKTTST
-97 KVEDTANTTDNKNTE
+97 TVKDNTTDNKTTE

-120 TDTVKEEPLTDID
+120 TEPEKEEPLTDID

-138 KENKEYDLQQEAEVK
+138 KKNKEYDLQQEAEVK

-174 ILNDWCKIECDTSC
+174 ILNDWCKIECDKSC

-194 VLKKLVKMGEDTT
+194 VLKKLVKMEEDATE
-207 GNTVEEQPTSNQEPE
+207 NTVEEQPVSNQGTSN
-222 TSNNNETTETSAS
+222 SNDTTETSAS
-235 TANNTTSETST
+235 TTNDKTSENST
-246 DTTNDT
+246 NT

-347 NDETEESE
+347 NEEPEENE
-355 EEATESTTGISG
+355 EEANESTTGISG

-378 GYKYVAGGAS
+378 GCKYVAGGAS
-388 PSTGFDCSGFTTY
+388 PTIGFDCSGFTIY

-413 SRDQIKNGT
+413 SRDQIKNGVA
-422 SVSKSNL
+422 VSKNNL
-429 QLGDIIIFNGSSNTS
+429 QPGDILIFNGSSNTS
-444 IGHVGIYIGD
+444 IGHVGIYVGGND
-454 NKFIHAANSR
+454 FIHAANSR

>member
-22 GKVEATTGKINTE
+22 GKAEATTGKINTE

-83 VSAKLVNAEKTTST
+83 VSAKLVDAEKTTST
-97 KVEDTANTTDNKNTE
+97 IVEDNTNTVDNKTTE

-133 VSDDI
+133 VSEDI
-138 KENKEYDLQQEAEVK
+138 KENKEYNLQQEAEVK

-166 SGKVKTVT
+166 SGKIKTVT
-174 ILNDWCKIECDTSC
+174 ILNDWCKIKCDTSC

-194 VLKKLVKMGEDTT
+194 VLKKLVKMEEATT
-207 GNTVEEQPTSNQEPE
+207 ENTVVEQPASNQEPE
-222 TSNNNETTETSAS
+222 TSNNNETTETSVS
-235 TANNTTSETST
+235 
-246 DTTNDT
+246 TTNDKT
-252 ASVKELNKTGYV
+252 SENSTNTTSVKELNKTGYV

-347 NDETEESE
+347 NEEPEENE
-355 EEATESTTGISG
+355 EEANESTTGISG

-378 GYKYVAGGAS
+378 GCKYVAGGAS
-388 PSTGFDCSGFTTY
+388 PTTGFDCSGFTTY

-413 SRDQIKNGT
+413 SKDQIKNGT

-429 QLGDIIIFNGSSNTS
+429 KLGDIIIFKGSSNTS

-454 NKFIHAANSR
+454 NKFIHAANSK

>member
-1 MKRYKNLTIIVL
+1 MKKYKNLTIIVL
-13 MTIFLLILS
+13 MTMFLLILS
-22 GKVEATTGKINTE
+22 GKVKATTGKINTE
-35 TARLREKPN
+35 TARLREEPN

-83 VSAKLVNAEKTTST
+83 VSAKLVDAEKTTST
-97 KVEDTANTTDNKNTE
+97 KVEDTTNITDNKTTE

-120 TDTVKEEPLTDID
+120 TEPEKEEPLTDID

-138 KENKEYDLQQEAEVK
+138 KEKKEYDLQQEVEVK

-174 ILNDWCKIECDTSC
+174 ILNDWCKIECDKSC

-194 VLKKLVKMGEDTT
+194 VLKKLVKMEEDA
-207 GNTVEEQPTSNQEPE
+207 
-222 TSNNNETTETSAS
+222 TETSAS
-235 TANNTTSETST
+235 TTNDTTSENSTNNSNNTT
-246 DTTNDT
+246 
-252 ASVKELNKTGYV
+252 SVKELNKTGYV

-277 STEAIDGLSKND
+277 STEAINGLSKND
-289 KVEITGETDGWYQIK
+289 KVDIIGETDGWYQIK

-326 SRSGSTLKETASE
+326 SRSGSTIRNAE
-339 EKVTTEQE
+339 EQE
-347 NDETEESE
+347 KTEEVEETNTETEETDETDTNTVS
-355 EEATESTTGISG
+355 SSTGISG

-378 GYKYVAGGAS
+378 GYKYVAGGSS
-388 PSTGFDCSGFTTY
+388 PSIGFDCSGFTIY

-413 SRDQIKNGT
+413 SRDQIKNGVA
-422 SVSKSNL
+422 VSKNNL
-429 QLGDIIIFNGSSNTS
+429 QPGDILIFNGSSNTS
-444 IGHVGIYIGD
+444 IGHVGIYVGGND
-454 NKFIHAANSR
+454 FIHAANSR

>member
-22 GKVEATTGKINTE
+22 GKAEATTGKINTE
-35 TARLREKPN
+35 TARLREEPN

-83 VSAKLVNAEKTTST
+83 VSAKLVDAEKTTST
-97 KVEDTANTTDNKNTE
+97 KVEDTANTTDNKTTE

-120 TDTVKEEPLTDID
+120 TEPVKEEPLTDID
-133 VSDDI
+133 VSEDI

-166 SGKVKTVT
+166 SGKVETVT

-194 VLKKLVKMGEDTT
+194 VLKKLVKMEEDA
-207 GNTVEEQPTSNQEPE
+207 
-222 TSNNNETTETSAS
+222 TETSAS
-235 TANNTTSETST
+235 TTNDTTSENSTNNSNNTT
-246 DTTNDT
+246 
-252 ASVKELNKTGYV
+252 SVKELNKTGYV

-277 STEAIDGLSKND
+277 STEAINGLSKND
-289 KVEITGETDGWYQIK
+289 KVDIIGETDGWYQIK

-326 SRSGSTLKETASE
+326 SRSGSTIRNAE
-339 EKVTTEQE
+339 EQE
-347 NDETEESE
+347 KTEEVEETNTETEETE
-355 EEATESTTGISG
+355 ETDETDTNTVSSSTGISG

-378 GYKYVAGGAS
+378 GYKYVAGGSS
-388 PSTGFDCSGFTTY
+388 PSIGFDCSGFTTY

-413 SRDQIKNGT
+413 SRDQIKNGVA
-422 SVSKSNL
+422 VSKNNL
-429 QLGDIIIFNGSSNTS
+429 QPGDILIFNGSSNTS
-444 IGHVGIYIGD
+444 IGHVGIYVGGND
-454 NKFIHAANSR
+454 FIHAANSR

>member
-22 GKVEATTGKINTE
+22 GKAEATTGKINTE

-83 VSAKLVNAEKTTST
+83 VSAKLVDAEKTTST
-97 KVEDTANTTDNKNTE
+97 KVEDTTNTTDNKTTE

-120 TDTVKEEPLTDID
+120 TEPVKEEPLTDID

-138 KENKEYDLQQEAEVK
+138 KENKEYDLQQEVEVK

-174 ILNDWCKIECDTSC
+174 ILNDWCKIECDKSC

-194 VLKKLVKMGEDTT
+194 VLKKLVKMEEDA
-207 GNTVEEQPTSNQEPE
+207 
-222 TSNNNETTETSAS
+222 TETSAS
-235 TANNTTSETST
+235 TTNDTTSENSTNNSNNTT
-246 DTTNDT
+246 
-252 ASVKELNKTGYV
+252 SVKELNKTGYV

-277 STEAIDGLSKND
+277 STEAINGLSKND
-289 KVEITGETDGWYQIK
+289 KVDIIGETDGWYQIK

-326 SRSGSTLKETASE
+326 SRSGSTIRNAE
-339 EKVTTEQE
+339 EQE
-347 NDETEESE
+347 KTEEVEETNTETEETDETDTNTVS
-355 EEATESTTGISG
+355 SSTGISG

-378 GYKYVAGGAS
+378 GYKYVAGGSS
-388 PSTGFDCSGFTTY
+388 PSIGFDCSGFTIY

-413 SRDQIKNGT
+413 SRDQIKNGVA
-422 SVSKSNL
+422 VSKNNL
-429 QLGDIIIFNGSSNTS
+429 QPGDILIFNGSSNTS
-444 IGHVGIYIGD
+444 IGHVGIYVGGND
-454 NKFIHAANSR
+454 FIHAANSR

>member
-13 MTIFLLILS
+13 MTMFLLILS
-22 GKVEATTGKINTE
+22 GKAEATTGKINTE
-35 TARLREKPN
+35 TARLREEPN

-83 VSAKLVNAEKTTST
+83 VSAKLVDAEKTTST
-97 KVEDTANTTDNKNTE
+97 TVKDNTTDNKTTE

-120 TDTVKEEPLTDID
+120 TEPEKEEPLTDID
-133 VSDDI
+133 VSEDI

-174 ILNDWCKIECDTSC
+174 ILNDWCKIECDKSC

-194 VLKKLVKMGEDTT
+194 VLKKIVKMEEDA
-207 GNTVEEQPTSNQEPE
+207 
-222 TSNNNETTETSAS
+222 TETSAS
-235 TANNTTSETST
+235 TTNDTTSENSTNNSNNTT
-246 DTTNDT
+246 
-252 ASVKELNKTGYV
+252 SVKELNKTGYV

-277 STEAIDGLSKND
+277 STEAINGLSKND
-289 KVEITGETDGWYQIK
+289 KVDIIGETDGWYQIK

-326 SRSGSTLKETASE
+326 SRSGSTIRNAE
-339 EKVTTEQE
+339 EQE
-347 NDETEESE
+347 KTEEVEETNTETEETE
-355 EEATESTTGISG
+355 ETDTNTVSSSTGISG

-378 GYKYVAGGAS
+378 GYKYVAGGSS
-388 PSTGFDCSGFTTY
+388 PSIGFDCSGFTTY

-413 SRDQIKNGT
+413 SKGQIKNGVA
-422 SVSKSNL
+422 VSKNNL
-429 QLGDIIIFNGSSNTS
+429 QPGDILIFNGSSNTS
-444 IGHVGIYIGD
+444 IGHVGIYVGGND
-454 NKFIHAANSR
+454 FIHAANSR

>member
-22 GKVEATTGKINTE
+22 GKAEATTGKINTE
-35 TARLREKPN
+35 TARLREEPN

-83 VSAKLVNAEKTTST
+83 VSAKLVDAEKTTST
-97 KVEDTANTTDNKNTE
+97 KVEDTANTTDNKTTE

-120 TDTVKEEPLTDID
+120 TEPVKEEPLTDID
-133 VSDDI
+133 VSEDI

-174 ILNDWCKIECDTSC
+174 ILNDWCKIECDKSC

-194 VLKKLVKMGEDTT
+194 VLKKIVKMEEDA
-207 GNTVEEQPTSNQEPE
+207 
-222 TSNNNETTETSAS
+222 TETSAS
-235 TANNTTSETST
+235 TTNDTTSENSTNNSNNTT
-246 DTTNDT
+246 
-252 ASVKELNKTGYV
+252 SVKELNKTGYV

-277 STEAIDGLSKND
+277 STEAINGLSKND
-289 KVEITGETDGWYQIK
+289 KVDIIGETDGWYQIK

-326 SRSGSTLKETASE
+326 SRSGSTIRNAE
-339 EKVTTEQE
+339 EQE
-347 NDETEESE
+347 KTEEVDETNTETEETE
-355 EEATESTTGISG
+355 ETDTNTVSSSTGISG

-378 GYKYVAGGAS
+378 GYKYVAGGSS
-388 PSTGFDCSGFTTY
+388 PSIGFDCSGFTTY

-413 SRDQIKNGT
+413 SKGQIKNGVA
-422 SVSKSNL
+422 VSKNNL
-429 QLGDIIIFNGSSNTS
+429 QPGDILIFNGSSNTS
-444 IGHVGIYIGD
+444 IGHVGIYVGGND
-454 NKFIHAANSR
+454 FIHAANSR

>member
-22 GKVEATTGKINTE
+22 GKAEATTGKINTE
-35 TARLREKPN
+35 TARLREEPN

-83 VSAKLVNAEKTTST
+83 VSAKLVDAEKTTST
-97 KVEDTANTTDNKNTE
+97 KVEDTTNTTDNKTTE

-120 TDTVKEEPLTDID
+120 TEPEKEEPLTDID

-194 VLKKLVKMGEDTT
+194 VLKKLVKMEED
-207 GNTVEEQPTSNQEPE
+207 
-222 TSNNNETTETSAS
+222 TTETSAS
-235 TANNTTSETST
+235 TTNDTTSENSTNNSNNTT
-246 DTTNDT
+246 
-252 ASVKELNKTGYV
+252 SVKELNKTGYV

-277 STEAIDGLSKND
+277 STEAINGLSKND
-289 KVEITGETDGWYQIK
+289 KVDIIGETDGWYQIK

-326 SRSGSTLKETASE
+326 SRSGSTIRNAE
-339 EKVTTEQE
+339 EQE
-347 NDETEESE
+347 KTEEVEETNTETEETDETDTNTVS
-355 EEATESTTGISG
+355 SSTGISG

-378 GYKYVAGGAS
+378 GYKYVAGGSS
-388 PSTGFDCSGFTTY
+388 PSIGFDCSGFTIY

-413 SRDQIKNGT
+413 SRDQIKNGVA
-422 SVSKSNL
+422 VSKNNL
-429 QLGDIIIFNGSSNTS
+429 QPGDILIFNGSSNTS
-444 IGHVGIYIGD
+444 IGHVGIYVGGND
-454 NKFIHAANSR
+454 FIHAANSR

>member
-1 MKRYKNLTIIVL
+1 
-13 MTIFLLILS
+13 
-22 GKVEATTGKINTE
+22 
-35 TARLREKPN
+35 
-44 TTSTILEQ
+44 
-52 LNENDEVEI
+52 
-61 LEEEDNWY
+61 
-69 KVKANVNGQKITGY
+69 
-83 VSAKLVNAEKTTST
+83 
-97 KVEDTANTTDNKNTE
+97 
-112 TTPEVTTN
+112 
-120 TDTVKEEPLTDID
+120 
-133 VSDDI
+133 
-138 KENKEYDLQQEAEVK
+138 
-153 ILPIMSSNTKCKL
+153 MSSNTKCKL

-235 TANNTTSETST
+235 TVNNTTSETST

-252 ASVKELNKTGYV
+252 PSVKELNKTGYV

-347 NDETEESE
+347 NDETEENE
-355 EEATESTTGISG
+355 EEANESTTGISG
-367 AEVVEYAKQYL
+367 AEVVEYAKKYL
-378 GYKYVAGGAS
+378 GCKYVAGGAS

-413 SRDQIKNGT
+413 SKGQIKNGT

-454 NKFIHAANSR
+454 NKFIHAANSK

>member
-22 GKVEATTGKINTE
+22 GKVEAATGKINTE

-83 VSAKLVNAEKTTST
+83 VSAKLVDAEKTTST

-133 VSDDI
+133 VSEDI

-235 TANNTTSETST
+235 TTNDTTSENST
-246 DTTNDT
+246 NTT
-252 ASVKELNKTGYV
+252 SVKELSKTGYV

-277 STEAIDGLSKND
+277 STDAIDGLSKND

-355 EEATESTTGISG
+355 EEANESTTGISG
-367 AEVVEYAKQYL
+367 AEVVEYAKKYL
-378 GYKYVAGGAS
+378 GCKYVAGGAS

-413 SRDQIKNGT
+413 SKGQIKNGT

-454 NKFIHAANSR
+454 NKFIHAANSK

>member
-13 MTIFLLILS
+13 MTMFLLILS
-22 GKVEATTGKINTE
+22 GKAEATTGKINTE
-35 TARLREKPN
+35 TARLREEPN

-83 VSAKLVNAEKTTST
+83 VSAKLVDVEKTTST
-97 KVEDTANTTDNKNTE
+97 KVEDTTNTTDNKTTE

-120 TDTVKEEPLTDID
+120 TEPEKEEPLTDID

-194 VLKKLVKMGEDTT
+194 VLKKLVKMEEDA
-207 GNTVEEQPTSNQEPE
+207 
-222 TSNNNETTETSAS
+222 TETSAS
-235 TANNTTSETST
+235 TTNDTTSENSTNNSNNTT
-246 DTTNDT
+246 
-252 ASVKELNKTGYV
+252 SVKELNKTGYV

-277 STEAIDGLSKND
+277 STEAINGLSKND
-289 KVEITGETDGWYQIK
+289 KVDIIGETDGWYQIK

-326 SRSGSTLKETASE
+326 SRSGSTIRNAE
-339 EKVTTEQE
+339 EQE
-347 NDETEESE
+347 KTEEVEETNTETEETDETDTNTVS
-355 EEATESTTGISG
+355 SSTGISG

-378 GYKYVAGGAS
+378 GYKYVAGGSS
-388 PSTGFDCSGFTTY
+388 PSIGFDCSGFTIY

-413 SRDQIKNGT
+413 SRDQIKNGVA
-422 SVSKSNL
+422 VSKNNL
-429 QLGDIIIFNGSSNTS
+429 QQGDILIFNGSSNTS
-444 IGHVGIYIGD
+444 IGHVGIYVGGND
-454 NKFIHAANSR
+454 FIHAANSR

>member
-13 MTIFLLILS
+13 MTMFLLILS
-22 GKVEATTGKINTE
+22 GKAEATTGKINTE
-35 TARLREKPN
+35 TARLREEPN

-83 VSAKLVNAEKTTST
+83 VSAKLVDAEKTTST
-97 KVEDTANTTDNKNTE
+97 KVEDTANTTDNKTTE

-120 TDTVKEEPLTDID
+120 TEPVKEEPLTDID
-133 VSDDI
+133 VSEDI

-194 VLKKLVKMGEDTT
+194 VLKKIVKMEEDA
-207 GNTVEEQPTSNQEPE
+207 
-222 TSNNNETTETSAS
+222 TETSAS
-235 TANNTTSETST
+235 TTNDTTSENSTNNSNNTT
-246 DTTNDT
+246 
-252 ASVKELNKTGYV
+252 SVKELNKTGYV

-277 STEAIDGLSKND
+277 STEAINGLSKND
-289 KVEITGETDGWYQIK
+289 KVDIIGETDGWYQIK

-326 SRSGSTLKETASE
+326 SRSGSTIRNAE
-339 EKVTTEQE
+339 EQE
-347 NDETEESE
+347 KTEEVEETNTETEETE
-355 EEATESTTGISG
+355 EIDETDTNTVSSSTGISG

-378 GYKYVAGGAS
+378 GCKYVAGGAS
-388 PSTGFDCSGFTTY
+388 PTTGFDCSGFTTY

-413 SRDQIKNGT
+413 SRDQIKNGVA
-422 SVSKSNL
+422 VSKNNL
-429 QLGDIIIFNGSSNTS
+429 QPGDILIFNGSSNTS
-444 IGHVGIYIGD
+444 IGHVGIYVGGND
-454 NKFIHAANSR
+454 FIHAANSR